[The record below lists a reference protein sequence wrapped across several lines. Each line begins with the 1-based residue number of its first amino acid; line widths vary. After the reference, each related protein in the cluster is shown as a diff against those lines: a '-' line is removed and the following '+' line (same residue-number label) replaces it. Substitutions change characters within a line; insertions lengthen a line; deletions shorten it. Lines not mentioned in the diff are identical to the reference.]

1 MRILLAALLLIA
13 APAAADVSPFHTPS
27 GNIQCSHGEDIG
39 VLSDVTCEII
49 VRSGPPAMPKPESCP
64 GAWGHK
70 FTIRESGRVQMDCG
84 APYDG
89 EDYGDVAGYGQ
100 TADYG
105 GGFRCTSEKTGFTC
119 VNRDGHGFFLSRASQ
134 RVW

>member
-1 MRILLAALLLIA
+1 MRSLLAGFCLIA
-13 APAAADVSPFHTPS
+13 APALADVSPFHTPS
-27 GNIQCSHGEDIG
+27 GNIQCFHGAETG
-39 VLSDVTCEII
+39 VPSDVSCEI
-49 VRSGPPAMPKPESCP
+49 VQRSGPPAMPQPASCP

-84 APYDG
+84 APSGG
-89 EDYGDVAGYGQ
+89 EPFGDVAGNGQ

-105 GGFRCTSEKTGFTC
+105 RGFRCTSEKTGFTC

-134 RVW
+134 KLW